1 MRALCAAALLLSP
14 ARNEYAGR
22 PAWARA
28 WLISASTWSAAVCWL
43 GGAVVAAGLGLGD
56 AGAWVRRGPCFGAGR
71 LGAGDGDG
79 LGEGALAGR
88 VALGLAALAAGLGLG
103 CAGPLLLRPSR
114 TNPPPAV
121 R

>member
-1 MRALCAAALLLSP
+1 LRA
-14 ARNEYAGR
+14 AR
-22 PAWARA
+22 
-28 WLISASTWSAAVCWL
+28 
-43 GGAVVAAGLGLGD
+43 LGL
-56 AGAWVRRGPCFGAGR
+56 A
-71 LGAGDGDG
+71 DGDG
-79 LGEGALAGR
+79 LGVAVLAGP

>member
-1 MRALCAAALLLSP
+1 
-14 ARNEYAGR
+14 
-22 PAWARA
+22 
-28 WLISASTWSAAVCWL
+28 LIRASTWSAAVCWL

-56 AGAWVRRGPCFGAGR
+56 AGARVRRRWCLRAAG
-71 LGAGDGDG
+71 LGLADGDG
-79 LGEGALAGR
+79 LGELVALAGL
-88 VALGLAALAAGLGLG
+88 VALAALAAVVGLG

>member
-28 WLISASTWSAAVCWL
+28 WLISASTWSAAVCWVA
-43 GGAVVAAGLGLGD
+43 GAAGLGLGA
-56 AGAWVRRGPCFGAGR
+56 AGAWVRRGRCLRAAR
-71 LGAGDGDG
+71 LGSADGDG
-79 LGEGALAGR
+79 LGEAVLAGL

>member
-56 AGAWVRRGPCFGAGR
+56 AGAWVRRGRCLRAAR
-71 LGAGDGDG
+71 LGSAGGDR
-79 LGEGALAGR
+79 LCEAVL
-88 VALGLAALAAGLGLG
+88 AGLGLG

-114 TNPPPAV
+114 TTPPPAV

>member
-56 AGAWVRRGPCFGAGR
+56 AGAWVRRGWCLRAAR
-71 LGAGDGDG
+71 LGSADGDG
-79 LGEGALAGR
+79 LGEAGLAGL
-88 VALGLAALAAGLGLG
+88 VAPGVAGLAAGVGRG
-103 CAGPLLLRPSR
+103 W
-114 TNPPPAV
+114 
-121 R
+121 